1 MRCALDSKAQPA
13 IAKAATHLRTPRELL
28 SCARQRAPFAP
39 LAPLALEFPGMIDHG
54 SVAVASPGSGAE

>member
-13 IAKAATHLRTPRELL
+13 IAKAVTHLRTPRELL
-28 SCARQRAPFAP
+28 SCARQRAPF
-39 LAPLALEFPGMIDHG
+39 APLALEFPGMIDHG